1 MNYATD
7 TAQPPDTLDEEA
19 LRRRLVNRIAI
30 AGVVVVAL
38 LGGLALIDGLYVA
51 PPIPAPKIVP
61 MPAPF
66 EDAKT
71 AETPSPPPPT
81 APETAPE
88 PPKPE
93 AVPIIK
99 SQSEPEE
106 TSLPS
111 APLPKATRSVN
122 KPVGGGTVPNTRKA
136 SPPQELAH
144 QEPATVAAHSPPA
157 RPLTQ
162 GTQGT
167 QAERRFVLQMGVFNN
182 VDNAQ
187 ELLGK
192 LQKAGVPAQIEARVQ
207 VGPFNTRKE
216 ADEART
222 KIAAMGLDPGLLMAT
237 HR

>member
-1 MNYATD
+1 MNYAAD
-7 TAQPPDTLDEEA
+7 TVPPPDTLDEEI

-38 LGGLALIDGLYVA
+38 LGGLALIDTLYVA
-51 PPIPAPKIVP
+51 PPTPAARIVS
-61 MPAPF
+61 MPAPV
-66 EDAKT
+66 EVAKT
-71 AETPSPPPPT
+71 ADTATPSAAT
-81 APETAPE
+81 ATEPAPE

-93 AVPIIK
+93 AVPTIK
-99 SQSEPEE
+99 SQGEPEE
-106 TSLPS
+106 TSSPS
-111 APLPKATRSVN
+111 VPLPKVTRSVT
-122 KPVGGGTVPNTRKA
+122 KPVGGRTVTNTAKA
-136 SPPQELAH
+136 LPPQELAH
-144 QEPATVAAHSPPA
+144 QEPAIVAAHSPPA

-162 GTQGT
+162 GAQT
-167 QAERRFVLQMGVFNN
+167 ERRFVLQMGVFNN

>member
-7 TAQPPDTLDEEA
+7 TAPPPDTLDEEA

-38 LGGLALIDGLYVA
+38 LGGLALIDTLYVA
-51 PPIPAPKIVP
+51 PPTPAPKIVP
-61 MPAPF
+61 MPAPV
-66 EDAKT
+66 EVAKT
-71 AETPSPPPPT
+71 VDTATSPAPT
-81 APETAPE
+81 VSDTAPE
-88 PPKPE
+88 PPHPE
-93 AVPIIK
+93 AVPTIK
-99 SQSEPEE
+99 SQGEPEE
-106 TSLPS
+106 TSSPS
-111 APLPKATRSVN
+111 APLPKATRSVT
-122 KPVGGGTVPNTRKA
+122 KPVSGKAAPNTAKT

-144 QEPATVAAHSPPA
+144 QEPATIAAHSPPS

-162 GTQGT
+162 GA

>member
-7 TAQPPDTLDEEA
+7 TAPPLDTLDEEA

-38 LGGLALIDGLYVA
+38 LGGLALIDTLYVA
-51 PPIPAPKIVP
+51 PPTPAPKIVP
-61 MPAPF
+61 MPAPV
-66 EDAKT
+66 EVAKT
-71 AETPSPPPPT
+71 AEPAPAAT
-81 APETAPE
+81 ATETAPE

-93 AVPIIK
+93 AVPTIK
-99 SQSEPEE
+99 SQGEPEE
-106 TSLPS
+106 TSSPS
-111 APLPKATRSVN
+111 APLPKATRSVT
-122 KPVGGGTVPNTRKA
+122 KAVGSRALPNTAKA
-136 SPPQELAH
+136 LPPQELAH
-144 QEPATVAAHSPPA
+144 QEPATIAAHSPPA

-162 GTQGT
+162 GA